1 MGLLF
6 IKDFNSGVKKFGVP
20 LGKKLAYLRNFHV
33 CKFKKFSNFFLF
45 LKDISRHFKDI
56 WRHLKKNKKKFHKKI
71 SILMYIFDG
80 HFEDGL
86 DICWT
91 SGYVHKKE

>member
-33 CKFKKFSNFFLF
+33 CKFKKISKISFF
-45 LKDISRHFKDI
+45 LKDISRHFEDI
-56 WRHLKKNKKKFHKKI
+56 WRHKKKEKFFFKKNINFN
-71 SILMYIFDG
+71 LYFG
-80 HFEDGL
+80 
-86 DICWT
+86 WT
-91 SGYVHKKE
+91 F